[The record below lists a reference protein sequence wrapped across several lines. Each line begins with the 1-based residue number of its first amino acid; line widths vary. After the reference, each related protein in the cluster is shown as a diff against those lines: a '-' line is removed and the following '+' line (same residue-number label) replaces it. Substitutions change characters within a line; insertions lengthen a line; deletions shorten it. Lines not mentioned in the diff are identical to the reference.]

1 MRGDHTL
8 IARGFI
14 QPEQFYGVDIN
25 SKWEAKNTI
34 AHPRAHFFTDDLLH
48 AIRTYDIK
56 PGVVYLDTT
65 KGLTKEN
72 LRLLIGTMECCPE
85 GTAARSFF
93 SDHESL
99 RD

>member
-48 AIRTYDIK
+48 AIRTYDFK
-56 PGVVYLDTT
+56 PGVVYLESAEPQIGGWL
-65 KGLTKEN
+65 K
-72 LRLLIGTMECCPE
+72 LLGIEPDFGIVGYTEV
-85 GTAARSFF
+85 G
-93 SDHESL
+93 
-99 RD
+99 